1 MIWPCNDDRWQIKWY
16 GQLTVMYHIIW
27 PCIEG
32 RWRTILQEH
41 ASMVSYVSHNMS
53 IDGRWYHIKLLC
65 IDGRRFIIW
74 YDITM
79 HQWQVMYHV
88 SCDKSPTIDAWS
100 CHISITYHR
109 CMIWS
114 ITYHQRM
121 AMSYDTSPTGQDIW
135 YFTYHRCIVMY

>member
-100 CHISITYHR
+100 CQVIHHLPSMHLHNHASMVGDISYDMTYHILR
-109 CMIWS
+109 SHIDGRWC
-114 ITYHQRM
+114 ITWHSR
-121 AMSYDTSPTGQDIW
+121 
-135 YFTYHRCIVMY
+135 